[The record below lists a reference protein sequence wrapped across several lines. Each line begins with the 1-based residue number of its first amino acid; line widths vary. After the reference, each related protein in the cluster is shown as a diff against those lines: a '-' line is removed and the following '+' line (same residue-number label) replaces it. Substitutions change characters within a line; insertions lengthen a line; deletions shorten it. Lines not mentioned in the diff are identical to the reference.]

1 MVLLAVKNE
10 IKANDD
16 TKTAR
21 FMYRASNGNAFP
33 TVSKLEIANLA
44 TIYHGFLKLVFF
56 TLNKDWNVLEQQST
70 PIFQM
75 TNMHGTKLQLIL
87 LILYRT

>member
-10 IKANDD
+10 IKANDA

-33 TVSKLEIANLA
+33 TVTKLEIANLA
-44 TIYHGFLKLVFF
+44 TIYHGFL
-56 TLNKDWNVLEQQST
+56 
-70 PIFQM
+70 
-75 TNMHGTKLQLIL
+75 
-87 LILYRT
+87 R